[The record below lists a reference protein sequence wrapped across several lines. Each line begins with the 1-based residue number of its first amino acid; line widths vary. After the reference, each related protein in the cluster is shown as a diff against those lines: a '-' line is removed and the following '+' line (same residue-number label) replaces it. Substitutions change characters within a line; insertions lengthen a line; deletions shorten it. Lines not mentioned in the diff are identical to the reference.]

1 MKIVVTYDRYHRLK
15 PLDEAELIGF
25 YDDSKGIVEEVKNP
39 GYMKSKEF
47 TMFYILKMKPD
58 AIAVKD
64 GFLCPGSYA
73 MSKGKLKYILT
84 DKESVEQFIDNVKE
98 ANLMENLDEQVY
110 SEDEF

>member
-1 MKIVVTYDRYHRLK
+1 MKIAVTYDRYHRLK
-15 PLDEAELIGF
+15 PLDEAELIGL
-25 YDDSKGIVEEVKNP
+25 YDDSRGVVEEVQNP

-47 TMFYILKMKPD
+47 AMFYILKMKPD
-58 AIAVKD
+58 AIAVRD

-84 DKESVEQFIDNVKE
+84 DKESVEQFIDNVEE
-98 ANLMENLDEQVY
+98 ANPMEDLDERVY